1 VVEQYNGEIIDDYID
16 EFGNHQQATI
26 LTGLSAT
33 VFERNGVSYLAVRGT
48 AGLADLLTDA
58 IDIALLG
65 TPERQLQYSALKAK
79 VAEWLDGGTLAS
91 GFTVAGHSL
100 GGFLAGALLVD
111 YPTQIGDA
119 YLYNAPGAGGLGAGL
134 RQLLKLEHDPSLD
147 LARVT
152 NLRAEGGG
160 SMVAG
165 LGLAWGTPIP
175 VQIEVGQNPLD
186 NHSIVTLTDAL
197 AVYDLFGRADAN
209 LQLTAIGE
217 MLKAVSSRSEAT
229 LESAVRSLGRLFL
242 ATAPEVATGDREALY
257 RTCEQIRA
265 VLPASGLT
273 VIPLTTLTAAE
284 LQTAAS
290 NPDAFATRYALREL
304 NPFAVLGADYSRF
317 NQNGELDLFDP
328 ATGAGRLTAEYI
340 ADRAAQL
347 AWQVLLNTRDVLT
360 SPARPY
366 SGDEVSEATQFADRA
381 TGSQIVL
388 GGQLASRR
396 RILFGAAGMDL
407 LDGGTLNDRL
417 YGGAGNDVL
426 NGNGGADYLEGG
438 DGDDRLFGGLGHDI
452 YQVGVGQGTDTVV
465 DAAEADGRQQGEI
478 RFGEAAVAGTFAALD
493 AELRTFTLTLPD
505 GQYYAGYTGSVRA
518 ELAGRLTLWRADSGA
533 RIAQLE
539 NFRSGDFGIVL
550 GSEAP
555 ARQYTEIAGTEA
567 ADNGELGGTMAH
579 EASLATTAEAQRV
592 LGLGGADCIVLSH
605 AHALGY
611 GGAGNDR
618 IIDGAGAQSQYG
630 EDGDDCLVLLSQSM
644 KVLC

>member
-1 VVEQYNGEIIDDYID
+1 MDLVAQDWWIGLHQPGPVQTIQTESVRPTTT
-16 EFGNHQQATI
+16 FGHGAPQMTD
-26 LTGLSAT
+26 S
-33 VFERNGVSYLAVRGT
+33 LAVCDLFFRVDLSIAGR
-48 AGLADLLTDA
+48 GLADAFA
-58 IDIALLG
+58 ILAPIFQAS
-65 TPERQLQYSALKAK
+65 SANVREML
-79 VAEWLDGGTLAS
+79 E
-91 GFTVAGHSL
+91 SL
-100 GGFLAGALLVD
+100 V
-111 YPTQIGDA
+111 
-119 YLYNAPGAGGLGAGL
+119 NGLGQLFVDGYVPISAEL
-134 RQLLKLEHDPSLD
+134 R
-147 LARVT
+147 
-152 NLRAEGGG
+152 
-160 SMVAG
+160 
-165 LGLAWGTPIP
+165 
-175 VQIEVGQNPLD
+175 D
-186 NHSIVTLTDAL
+186 N
-197 AVYDLFGRADAN
+197 
-209 LQLTAIGE
+209 
-217 MLKAVSSRSEAT
+217 
-229 LESAVRSLGRLFL
+229 
-242 ATAPEVATGDREALY
+242 REALFS
-257 RTCEQIRA
+257 RVMQIRA
-265 VLPASGLT
+265 VLPDSGLT
-273 VIPLTTLTAAE
+273 IVPLTTLTAAE

-328 ATGAGRLTAEYI
+328 ATGAGRLTSEYL
-340 ADRAAQL
+340 ADRAALL
-347 AWQVLLNTRDVLT
+347 AWQTLLNTRDILT
-360 SPARPY
+360 GPARPY
-366 SGDEVSEATQFADRA
+366 SGDEVSEATQFLDRA

-388 GGQLASRR
+388 GGQLAARR

-426 NGNGGADYLEGG
+426 NGNGGNDYLEGG

-465 DAAEADGRQQGEI
+465 DAAEADGRQRGEI

-533 RIAQLE
+533 RIVQLE

-555 ARQYTEIAGTEA
+555 ARQYTDIVGTEA

-611 GGAGNDR
+611 GGGEAMNDCGR
-618 IIDGAGAQSQYG
+618 ERSA
-630 EDGDDCLVLLSQSM
+630 
-644 KVLC
+644 